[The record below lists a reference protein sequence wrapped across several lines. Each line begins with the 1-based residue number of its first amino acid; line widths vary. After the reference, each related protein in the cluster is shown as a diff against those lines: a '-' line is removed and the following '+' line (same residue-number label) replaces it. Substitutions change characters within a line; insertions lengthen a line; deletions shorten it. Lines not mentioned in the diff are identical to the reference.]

1 MNWPSLK
8 NFSIPT
14 FASTE
19 QAVEWGSRLD
29 VKEHARLI
37 KALHAMSN
45 AALGEWD
52 LQRKVSLATQSQL
65 MREAAG
71 AFAAA

>member
-1 MNWPSLK
+1 M
-8 NFSIPT
+8 
-14 FASTE
+14 
-19 QAVEWGSRLD
+19 EWGSHLD
-29 VKEHARLI
+29 AKEHARLI
-37 KALHAMSN
+37 KAQRAMSN

-71 AFAAA
+71 AFASSVMALPQLH